1 MLQVKQIMAYIDD
14 TTIVDDAQD
23 TRWIQEVAKC
33 YEISALQNLVDSI
46 RAIEASLTARQDLVL
61 LK

>member
-1 MLQVKQIMAYIDD
+1 MLQVKQIMTYIDD

-33 YEISALQNLVDSI
+33 YEDI
-46 RAIEASLTARQDLVL
+46 RTAEFV
-61 LK
+61 